1 MEEKVVLV
9 TENDEVLGLM
19 EKQQA
24 HINGLLHRAF
34 SVFLFNSKGEMLLQ
48 KRAAEKY
55 ILPINGPM
63 LVAPILERMKPM
75 KKQPKED

>member
-1 MEEKVVLV
+1 
-9 TENDEVLGLM
+9 M

-34 SVFLFNSKGEMLLQ
+34 SVFYLIQKAEMLLQ
-48 KRAAEKY
+48 KKLQKNT
-55 ILPINGPM
+55 ILPINGRM